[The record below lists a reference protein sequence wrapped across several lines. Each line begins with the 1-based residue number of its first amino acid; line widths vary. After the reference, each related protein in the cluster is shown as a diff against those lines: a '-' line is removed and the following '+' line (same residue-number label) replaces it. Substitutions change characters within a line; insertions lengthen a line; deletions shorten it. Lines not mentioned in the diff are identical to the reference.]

1 MRRIRLYMLLNIGRV
16 RLGLFKMRDW
26 PIFCEITLILF
37 RMLVRILIKYSDRQ
51 DFMKCLLKRRIVDSY

>member
-37 RMLVRILIKYSDRQ
+37 RMLVRILIKY
-51 DFMKCLLKRRIVDSY
+51 